1 MLSYSNMKSKYAF
14 LCHYLLSVDTDTVTL
29 IFSGI
34 ETIIG
39 GELPPGCVC
48 H

>member
-1 MLSYSNMKSKYAF
+1 MLSYSNMLGQYAP
-14 LCHYLLSVDTDTVTL
+14 LCHYLLRVGTDTVTL
-29 IFSGI
+29 PFSGI

-39 GELPPGCVC
+39 SELPPGCVV